1 MEPLSRRGFLL
12 RSGLVAGAGALG
24 LAGCTSDDADQNPA
38 AGGAA
43 GSTTSADLSDWAAVR
58 DQFSLDP
65 EFAHFAAFV
74 LASHPTQVRDA
85 IDRFRA
91 DLDRDTIAATSQE
104 IELENAAREA
114 AAQYLG
120 AAPDEVALTDSTTMG
135 LGLTY
140 HGLTLQAG
148 HHVVT
153 STHDFYATHEALRLA
168 AAKVGA
174 EVERIP
180 LYDDPPTASA
190 GEIVDR
196 ILAAIRPA
204 TRLVALTWVH
214 SSTGVKLP
222 AGEIAAALAQVNA
235 SRDVGDRVL
244 FGLDAVHGLGAEA
257 AGPGELGCDMFISGT
272 HKWLFGPRGTGIVW
286 IRRDAWDRMT
296 AVIPTFSG
304 PSFGNWFDKR
314 ERAVRVRPG
323 RHSRRLSLIRASL
336 GADRRVRVPP
346 NDRQRSGGSQD
357 RGSCY
362 SPQGRSCRA
371 VPCRSGDAARSWPFL
386 RNRVLRR
393 HRTAACRGGRRVAVQ
408 APDRRERDAVPGS
421 LRPIRPFHR
430 DEHRGG
436 RRCRPSPCVDD
447 VGGLYGPRGTTVT
460 GSRAR
465 RISRDETPPSST
477 RRAGP

>member
-24 LAGCTSDDADQNPA
+24 LAGCTSDDADQNAA
-38 AGGAA
+38 AGDAP

-65 EFAHFAAFV
+65 ELAHFAAFV

-91 DLDRDTIAATSQE
+91 DLDRDTVAATSQE

-114 AAQYLG
+114 AARYLG
-120 AAPDEVALTDSTTMG
+120 VAPDEIALTDSTTMG

-148 HHVVT
+148 DHVVT

-222 AGEIAAALAQVNA
+222 AGEIAAALTQVNA
-235 SRDVGDRVL
+235 GRDVGDRVL

-257 AGPGELGCDMFISGT
+257 VGPGELGCDMFISGT

-286 IRRDAWDRMT
+286 IRRDAWNRMT
-296 AVIPTFSG
+296 AIIPTFSG
-304 PSFGNWFDKR
+304 PSFGNWFDNGNAPFVFGLDGTPGGFHSFEHRWALTDAFEFHQTIGKD
-314 ERAVRVRPG
+314 RV
-323 RHSRRLSLIRASL
+323 
-336 GADRRVRVPP
+336 
-346 NDRQRSGGSQD
+346 
-357 RGSCY
+357 
-362 SPQGRSCRA
+362 
-371 VPCRSGDAARSWPFL
+371 AAR
-386 RNRVLRR
+386 
-393 HRTAACRGGRRVAVQ
+393 TAELASRLKEGIAELPNVRLVTPREPELSSGIVCCEVSGRPPADVVQELHSVHKIVATVTPYQVPYIRFGSSIVTSPEQVDGAVQ
-408 APDRRERDAVPGS
+408 ALTAM
-421 LRPIRPFHR
+421 
-430 DEHRGG
+430 
-436 RRCRPSPCVDD
+436 
-447 VGGLYGPRGTTVT
+447 T
-460 GSRAR
+460 
-465 RISRDETPPSST
+465 
-477 RRAGP
+477 